1 MTINRDVHLTPSV
14 KVAVCWHGSLA
25 AIVQEHRDPKT
36 TSIYARVVDG
46 ALAVDRDRLPC
57 EKVSGRRNG
66 SMAAQQW
73 SFTYAR
79 EGDILYI
86 DTVPSYV
93 EQETEELGDDVRA
106 RLKPTTSE
114 SENLAVFF
122 FSTRL
127 LRSD

>member
-1 MTINRDVHLTPSV
+1 
-14 KVAVCWHGSLA
+14 
-25 AIVQEHRDPKT
+25 
-36 TSIYARVVDG
+36 
-46 ALAVDRDRLPC
+46 
-57 EKVSGRRNG
+57 
-66 SMAAQQW
+66 MAAQQW

-86 DTVPSYV
+86 DTVPPYV
-93 EQETEELGDDVRA
+93 EQETKELGDDVRA

-127 LRSD
+127 LRSH